1 MPGVELVET
10 WAETT
15 DIRPPFI
22 SLRHSFEFQADETLA
37 TSSSMLRL
45 RERTEIIG
53 SLRAAGSRVTEVRGA
68 PERPDR
74 DFIFISECLSP
85 ARRRTASL

>member
-1 MPGVELVET
+1 VPGVELVET

-15 DIRPPFI
+15 DTRPPFI

-37 TSSSMLRL
+37 TSGSTLRL

-53 SLRAAGSRVTEVRGA
+53 SLRAAGSRVIEVRGA

-74 DFIFISECLSP
+74 EFVFISECLSP
-85 ARRRTASL
+85 ARPRTVSL